1 MIRVE
6 RLYQTKGNFS
16 LKGINL
22 TLSEGEYV
30 TVLGPSGA
38 GKTMFLET
46 IMGLH
51 RPESGRVFLNGTEV
65 TNLPPERRCISYLP
79 QDLAIFPH
87 LSVLDNILFGAR
99 MKEMKRT
106 EIVSMLAELTK
117 LLNLEG
123 VIGRKHIST
132 LSGGEKQRVALAR
145 ALMTRPLLLL
155 LDEPLSALDAFI
167 KRQLQIKLREINRTV
182 NTTIIHVTHDR
193 EEAFMLGGK
202 IAVMINGKIEQVGNE
217 DDLYYR
223 PVTLPVAKFLLNN
236 CNIFKVKMIGN
247 LPEGNIL
254 LNGDLPLIAEA
265 RDEIKPGDLAY
276 AGIRPEEVMVI
287 RSDRPLSSPI
297 MDNQFDC
304 LVIDILKKGGTN
316 SVFVKPAG
324 KEVTIEME
332 LPNYAFQ
339 DLSLRIGKHIKI
351 SLKKKSLCVLP
362 DQDRQSVNFS
372 GQTETSRKNGRIF
385 NSKNFIKIAL
395 KYLLKRYN
403 NKKLYGNFG

>member
-6 RLYQTKGNFS
+6 SLYQKKGSFS

-22 TLSEGEYV
+22 ALSEGEYL

-38 GKTMFLET
+38 GKTMLLEI

-51 RPESGRVFLNGTEV
+51 RPESGRVFLNGAEV
-65 TNLPPERRCISYLP
+65 TNLPPERRGISYLP

-87 LSVLDNILFGAR
+87 LSVRDNILFGAR
-99 MKEMKRT
+99 MKGMKRS
-106 EIVSMLAELTK
+106 EIVSLFVELTR

-132 LSGGEKQRVALAR
+132 LSSGEKQRVALAR
-145 ALMTRPLLLL
+145 ALMTRPVLLL

-182 NTTIIHVTHDR
+182 GTTIIHVTHDR

-202 IAVMINGKIEQVGNE
+202 IAVMINGKIEQVGNG

-223 PVTLPVAKFLLNN
+223 PVALPVAQFLLNN

-247 LPEGNIL
+247 LPDGNFY
-254 LNGDLPLIAEA
+254 LNGDLPLIVAA
-265 RDEIKPGDLAY
+265 RDEIKPGDHVY

-287 RSDRPLSSPI
+287 RSDRPFSSPI
-297 MDNQFDC
+297 MENQFDC

-332 LPNYAFQ
+332 LPTYAFQ
-339 DLSLRIGKHIKI
+339 DLSIRIGEHIMV
-351 SLKKKSLCVLP
+351 SLKKKSLWVLP
-362 DQDRQSVNFS
+362 DQDRQPVKFS
-372 GQTETSRKNGRIF
+372 EQTETAKKIKKIF
-385 NSKNFIKIAL
+385 
-395 KYLLKRYN
+395 
-403 NKKLYGNFG
+403 